1 MISVI
6 TATYNRKTELKKLYK
21 SLLENII
28 KDLEWVIVDDGSNDG
43 TEDLVEDFIAEDKIK
58 IKYIKQKNAGKMA
71 AINNGIKYIT
81 NPYMFEIDSDD
92 YLVSNFLEEVLK
104 DTEELEKKRKETES
118 KNENSPYGIAYLKKM
133 SEKPNWFSEDLV
145 SNYIS
150 KNKAIKMFNL
160 YNEYSYQGEL
170 LILFKTSIRKKYT
183 YEVEEGE
190 KFITEAY
197 LHNKLDNEYGGV
209 YLKNKVALI
218 SEYMEDGY
226 TKNINKVFFENPK
239 GYFKYYKSNLNM
251 DLKNINF
258 KKKISFVKN
267 YLFFGYILKKNIFE
281 LTKDLKWGIKILIY
295 ILYIP
300 GYIKYVLKFKK

>member
-1 MISVI
+1 MVSVI
-6 TATYNRKTELKKLYK
+6 TATYNRKTELKTLYK

-28 KDLEWVIVDDGSNDG
+28 ENLEWIIVDDGSSDG
-43 TEDLVEDFIAEDKIK
+43 TEDLVKDFIEENKIK
-58 IKYIKQKNAGKMA
+58 IKYIKQKNAGKMS

-92 YLVSNFLEEVLK
+92 YLVPNFLEEAVKDIKKLK
-104 DTEELEKKRKETES
+104 LNL
-118 KNENSPYGIAYLKKM
+118 NENTSYGIAYLKKIG
-133 SEKPNWFSEDLV
+133 EKPSWFNNNLV

-150 KNKAIKMFNL
+150 KNKTIKMFNL
-160 YNEYSYQGEL
+160 YNEYLYQGEL

-183 YEVEEGE
+183 YEVEKGE

-197 LHNKLDNEYGGV
+197 LYNKLDNEYSGV
-209 YLKNKVALI
+209 YLQNKVALI
-218 SEYMEDGY
+218 AEYQEDGY

-251 DLKNINF
+251 DLKKIKL

-267 YLFFGYILKKNIFE
+267 YLFFSYILEKNIRKI
-281 LTKDLKWGIKILIY
+281 TKDLNFKQKILIY
-295 ILYIP
+295 LLYFP
-300 GYIKYVLKFKK
+300 GYIKYKVKCKNL